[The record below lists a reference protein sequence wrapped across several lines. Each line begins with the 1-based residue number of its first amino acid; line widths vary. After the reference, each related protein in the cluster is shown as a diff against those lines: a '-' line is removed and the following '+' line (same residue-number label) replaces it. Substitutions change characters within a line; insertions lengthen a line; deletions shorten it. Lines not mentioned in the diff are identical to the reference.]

1 MDKNRQWCLVQSN
14 MQTDLFG
21 TGDAVVKFVLEGHE
35 RGVNWAAFHPTLP
48 MIVSGADDRIVKL
61 WRYNGVPLFGC

>member
-35 RGVNWAAFHPTLP
+35 RGVNLSLIH
-48 MIVSGADDRIVKL
+48 I
-61 WRYNGVPLFGC
+61 